1 MVAEGA
7 IVRMFLY
14 GHDLYAVVAVGYDAR
29 QHVLPELVV
38 GTNLL
43 RILSH
48 AYMAL
53 VDEKRRFLW
62 PEGLLLP
69 HILLCRVPHLCRED
83 LCLLVLH
90 DTSCPCRYALSK
102 AAIPVDMHLVEVA
115 VLKVFLL

>member
-1 MVAEGA
+1 
-7 IVRMFLY
+7 MFLY
-14 GHDLYAVVAVGYDAR
+14 GHDLYAVVAVGYNAR
-29 QHVLPELVV
+29 QHVLPELIV
-38 GTNLL
+38 GAYFL

-62 PEGLLLP
+62 SEGLFLP
-69 HILLCRVPHLCRED
+69 HILLCRVPHLCREN

-90 DTSCPCRYALSK
+90 DTTCPCRYALSK
-102 AAIPVDMHLVEVA
+102 TAFPVDMHLVEVA